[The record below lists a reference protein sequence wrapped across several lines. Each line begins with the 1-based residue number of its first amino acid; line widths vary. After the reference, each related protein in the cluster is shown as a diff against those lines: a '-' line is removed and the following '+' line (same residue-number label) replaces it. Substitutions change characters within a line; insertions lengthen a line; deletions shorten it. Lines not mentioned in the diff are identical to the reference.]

1 MACPMRHCLAP
12 GQHYLHQL
20 SPDKIS
26 MRSDSGHTT
35 SVWMANTE
43 VPQFQPLNQDLRANV
58 CVVGAGIAGMTTA
71 YLLARAG
78 RAVVLID
85 DGPIGG
91 GETGRTTAHLTA
103 ALDDRYYNIA
113 RIHGEEGARLAAESH
128 MSAIHRIET
137 IASMEDIDCDFERVE
152 GYLFLGADKQRKDL
166 ERELEAT
173 HLAGIN
179 DTQLI
184 DRIPFSFWDSGPA
197 LRFPRQ
203 ATFHPL
209 KYLKG
214 LARAILRDGGKIY
227 SGVHAEKIV
236 DGEPAR
242 VTTSEGYV
250 ISADNV
256 IVCTNTPVN
265 DWLII
270 HSKQAAYRTYVIG
283 ARVPRGSVPH
293 GLYWDTLD
301 PYHYIRL
308 QQAEDGSGNEL
319 DYEILIVGGEDH
331 KTGQAD
337 DMPER
342 FTRLEKW
349 SRERFPMIERIDYRW
364 SGQVIEPVDY
374 MAYIGRNPGGDEHIY
389 IATGDSGNG
398 MTHGTIAGIVLN
410 ELVQGRKHQ
419 WARLYDPSR
428 VSLRATPEY
437 IKENLNV
444 AEQYKDYFTIGD
456 VGDVAA
462 IKPGE
467 GAIIGRGRG
476 KIAVYR
482 DERGN
487 IHQHSAVCTHL
498 YCIVHWND
506 TEKTWDCPCHGS
518 RFDPVGKVVN
528 GPAIVG
534 LSPVGSEPRQEEK
547 KPKKAASKR

>member
-1 MACPMRHCLAP
+1 MH
-12 GQHYLHQL
+12 
-20 SPDKIS
+20 
-26 MRSDSGHTT
+26 SDSGHTT
-35 SVWMANTE
+35 SVWMDTTE
-43 VPQFQPLNQDLRANV
+43 VPQFQPLTQNLRSNV
-58 CVVGAGIAGMTTA
+58 CVIGAGIAGMTTA

-91 GETGRTTAHLTA
+91 GETSRTTAHLTA
-103 ALDDRYYNIA
+103 ALDDRYYNIEKM
-113 RIHGEEGARLAAESH
+113 HGEEGARLAAESH
-128 MSAIHRIET
+128 MAAIHRIET
-137 IASMEDIDCDFERVE
+137 IASMEDIDCDFQRVE
-152 GYLFLGADKQRKDL
+152 GFLFLGGENTRKDL

-173 HLAGIN
+173 RRAGIS
-179 DTQLI
+179 DTQLV
-184 DRIPFSFWDSGPA
+184 DRIPFEFWDSGPA

-227 SGVHAEKIV
+227 TGVHAEKIE

-242 VTTSEGYV
+242 VTTSDGHV

-256 IVCTNTPVN
+256 VVCTNTPVN

-283 ARVPRGSVPH
+283 ARVPKGSVPH
-293 GLYWDTLD
+293 GLYWDTPD

-308 QQAEDGSGNEL
+308 QHAEDKSGHEL
-319 DYEILIVGGEDH
+319 DYDILIVGGEDH
-331 KTGQAD
+331 KTGQAAD
-337 DMPER
+337 TEER
-342 FTRLEKW
+342 FVRLEQW
-349 SRERFPMIERIDYRW
+349 TRERFPMIERVDYRW

-374 MAYIGRNPGGDEHIY
+374 MAYIGKNPGGDEHIW

-398 MTHGTIAGIVLN
+398 MTHGTIAGIILN

-428 VSLRATPEY
+428 VRLRATPEFV
-437 IKENLNV
+437 KENVNV
-444 AEQYKDYFTIGD
+444 AEQYKDWFTGGGA
-456 VGDVAA
+456 GDVAA

-482 DERGN
+482 DERGD
-487 IHQHSAVCTHL
+487 IHQLSAVCTHL

-506 TEKTWDCPCHGS
+506 TERTWDCPCHGS
-518 RFDPVGKVVN
+518 RFDPYGKVVN

-534 LSPVGSEPRQEEK
+534 LSPASPEPEPEK
-547 KPKKAASKR
+547 ERDAAKQ

>member
-1 MACPMRHCLAP
+1 MH
-12 GQHYLHQL
+12 
-20 SPDKIS
+20 
-26 MRSDSGHTT
+26 SDSGHTT
-35 SVWMANTE
+35 SVWMDTTE
-43 VPQFQPLNQDLRANV
+43 VPQFQPLTQNLRSNV
-58 CVVGAGIAGMTTA
+58 CVIGAGIAGMTTA

-91 GETGRTTAHLTA
+91 GETSRTTAHLTA
-103 ALDDRYYNIA
+103 ALDDRYYNIEKM
-113 RIHGEEGARLAAESH
+113 HGEEGARLAAESH
-128 MSAIHRIET
+128 MAAIHRIET
-137 IASMEDIDCDFERVE
+137 IASMEDIDCDFQRVE
-152 GYLFLGADKQRKDL
+152 GFLFLGGGNTRKDL

-173 HLAGIN
+173 RRAGIS
-179 DTQLI
+179 DTQLV
-184 DRIPFSFWDSGPA
+184 DRIPFEFWDSGPA

-227 SGVHAEKIV
+227 TGVHAEKID

-242 VTTSEGYV
+242 VTTSDGHV

-256 IVCTNTPVN
+256 VVCTNTPVN

-283 ARVPRGSVPH
+283 ARVPKGSVPH
-293 GLYWDTLD
+293 GLYWDTPD

-308 QQAEDGSGNEL
+308 QHAEDKSGHEL
-319 DYEILIVGGEDH
+319 DYDILIVGGEDH
-331 KTGQAD
+331 KTGQAAD
-337 DMPER
+337 TEER
-342 FTRLEKW
+342 FVRLEQW
-349 SRERFPMIERIDYRW
+349 TRERFPMIERVDYRW

-374 MAYIGRNPGGDEHIY
+374 MAYIGKNPGGDEHIW

-398 MTHGTIAGIVLN
+398 MTHGTIAGIILN

-428 VSLRATPEY
+428 VRLRATPEFV
-437 IKENLNV
+437 KENVNV
-444 AEQYKDYFTIGD
+444 AEQYKDWFTGGGA
-456 VGDVAA
+456 GDVAA

-482 DERGN
+482 DEKGD
-487 IHQHSAVCTHL
+487 IHPLSAVCTHL

-506 TEKTWDCPCHGS
+506 TERTWDCPCHGS
-518 RFDPVGKVVN
+518 RFDPYGKVVN

-534 LSPVGSEPRQEEK
+534 LSPASPEPEPEK
-547 KPKKAASKR
+547 ERDAAKQ

>member
-1 MACPMRHCLAP
+1 M
-12 GQHYLHQL
+12 Q
-20 SPDKIS
+20 
-26 MRSDSGHTT
+26 SDSGHTT
-35 SVWMANTE
+35 SVWMATTE
-43 VPQFQPLNQDLRANV
+43 VPQFQSLTQDVRANV
-58 CVVGAGIAGMTTA
+58 CVIGAGIAGMTTA

-91 GETGRTTAHLTA
+91 GETSRTTAHLTA

-113 RIHGEEGARLAAESH
+113 SMHGEEGARLAAESH

-152 GYLFLGADKQRKDL
+152 GYLFLGGDSQRKDL

-173 HLAGIN
+173 HRAGIN
-179 DTQLI
+179 DTQI
-184 DRIPFSFWDSGPA
+184 VDRIPFSFWDSGPA

-242 VTTSEGYV
+242 VTTSGGYF
-250 ISADNV
+250 ISADDV

-270 HSKQAAYRTYVIG
+270 HTKQAAYRTYVIG
-283 ARVPRGSVPH
+283 ARVPRGSVPP
-293 GLYWDTLD
+293 GLYWDTPN

-308 QQAEDGSGNEL
+308 QQAEDASGREL
-319 DYEILIVGGEDH
+319 DYDILIVGGEDH
-331 KTGQAD
+331 KTGQAVATG
-337 DMPER
+337 ER
-342 FTRLEKW
+342 FNRLEKW
-349 SRERFPMIERIDYRW
+349 TRERFPMVERIEYRW

-374 MAYIGRNPGGDEHIY
+374 LAYIGKNPGGDEHIY

-398 MTHGTIAGIVLN
+398 MTHGTIAGIILN

-419 WARLYDPSR
+419 WAKLYDPSR
-428 VSLRATPEY
+428 VKLRSTPEY
-437 IKENLNV
+437 VKENVNV
-444 AEQYKDYFTIGD
+444 AEQYKDWFTAGD
-456 VGDVAA
+456 LGDVAE

-467 GAIIGRGRG
+467 GAIVGRGRG

-482 DERGN
+482 DERGT
-487 IHQHSAVCTHL
+487 IHQCSAICSHL
-498 YCIVHWND
+498 YGIVRWND

-518 RFDPVGKVVN
+518 RFDPHGNVVN

-534 LSPVGSEPRQEEK
+534 LSPVSSAPKKQEEEAK
-547 KPKKAASKR
+547 KSKKSAAKP

>member
-1 MACPMRHCLAP
+1 
-12 GQHYLHQL
+12 
-20 SPDKIS
+20 

-35 SVWMANTE
+35 SIWMSTTE
-43 VPQFQPLNQDLRANV
+43 VPQFQPLTQDARANV
-58 CVVGAGIAGMTTA
+58 CIVGAGIAGMTTA

-85 DGPIGG
+85 DGQIGG
-91 GETGRTTAHLTA
+91 GETSRTTAHLTA
-103 ALDDRYYNIA
+103 ALDDRYYNIEK
-113 RIHGEEGARLAAESH
+113 IHGGDGARLAAESH

-137 IASMEDIDCDFERVE
+137 IASMEDIDCEFQRVE
-152 GYLFLGADKQRKDL
+152 GYLFLGANSKRAELK
-166 ERELEAT
+166 RELEAT
-173 HLAGIN
+173 HRAGIN
-179 DTQLI
+179 DTQLV

-227 SGVHAEKIV
+227 TGVHAEKIE

-242 VTTSEGYV
+242 VTTGEGHV

-256 IVCTNTPVN
+256 VVCTNTPVN

-283 ARVPRGSVPH
+283 VRIPKGSVPE
-293 GLYWDTLD
+293 GLYWDTPD

-308 QQAEDGSGNEL
+308 QQGADSSGREL
-319 DYEILIVGGEDH
+319 DYDILIVGGEDH
-331 KTGQAD
+331 KTGQAMNAD
-337 DMPER
+337 ER
-342 FTRLEKW
+342 FIRLEQW
-349 SRERFPMIERIDYRW
+349 TRERFPMIERIEYRW
-364 SGQVIEPVDY
+364 SGQIMEPVDY

-398 MTHGTIAGIVLN
+398 MTHGTIAGIILN
-410 ELVQGRKHQ
+410 ELIQGRKHQ

-428 VSLRATPEY
+428 VKLRSTPEY
-437 IKENLNV
+437 LKENLNV
-444 AEQYKDYFTIGD
+444 AEQYRDWFTKGD
-456 VGDVAA
+456 VDDAA
-462 IKPGE
+462 EIKPGE
-467 GAIIGRGRG
+467 GAVIGTGRG
-476 KIAVYR
+476 KTAVYR
-482 DERGN
+482 DDRGG
-487 IHQHSAVCTHL
+487 IHQLSAVCPHL
-498 YCIVHWND
+498 YCIVHWNH

-518 RFDPVGKVVN
+518 RFDPYGNVVN

-534 LSPVGSEPRQEEK
+534 LSPAGSEPPRK
-547 KPKKAASKR
+547 KTARKR

>member
-1 MACPMRHCLAP
+1 MH
-12 GQHYLHQL
+12 
-20 SPDKIS
+20 
-26 MRSDSGHTT
+26 SDSGHTT
-35 SVWMANTE
+35 SVWMDTTE
-43 VPQFQPLNQDLRANV
+43 VPQFQSLTQDLRTNV
-58 CVVGAGIAGMTTA
+58 CVIGAGIAGMTTA

-78 RAVVLID
+78 RAIVLID

-91 GETGRTTAHLTA
+91 GETSRTTAHLTA
-103 ALDDRYYNIA
+103 ALDDRYYNIEVM
-113 RIHGEEGARLAAESH
+113 HGEDGARLAAESH

-137 IASMEDIDCDFERVE
+137 IASMEDIDCDFQRVE
-152 GYLFLGADKQRKDL
+152 GFLFLGGENTRKDL

-173 HLAGIN
+173 HRAGIM
-179 DTQLI
+179 DTQLV
-184 DRIPFSFWDSGPA
+184 DRIPFGFWDSGPA

-227 SGVHAEKIV
+227 TGVHAEKIV

-242 VTTSEGYV
+242 VTTSDGHV
-250 ISADNV
+250 IHADNV
-256 IVCTNTPVN
+256 VVCTNTPVN

-283 ARVPRGSVPH
+283 ARVPKGSVPR
-293 GLYWDTLD
+293 GLYWDTPD
-301 PYHYIRL
+301 PYHYIRI
-308 QQAEDGSGNEL
+308 QTAEDKSGHEL
-319 DYEILIVGGEDH
+319 DYDILMVGGEDH
-331 KTGQAD
+331 KTGQAQD
-337 DMPER
+337 TEER
-342 FTRLEKW
+342 FVRLEQW
-349 SRERFPMIERIDYRW
+349 TRERFPMIERVDYRW

-374 MAYIGRNPGGDEHIY
+374 MAYIGKNPGGDEHIW

-398 MTHGTIAGIVLN
+398 MTHGTIAGIILN

-428 VSLRATPEY
+428 IRLRATPEFV
-437 IKENLNV
+437 KENFNV
-444 AEQYKDYFTIGD
+444 AEQYKDWFSGGAAGD
-456 VGDVAA
+456 IAG

-467 GAIIGRGRG
+467 GAVLGFGRG

-482 DERGN
+482 DERGEV
-487 IHQHSAVCTHL
+487 HQLSAVCSHL

-518 RFDPVGKVVN
+518 RFDPYGKVVN

-534 LSPVGSEPRQEEK
+534 LSPASPV
-547 KPKKAASKR
+547 PKKEPSGAKQ